1 MKKVLIL
8 GVNSY
13 IGTSFQNY
21 VEKNYPNEL
30 CVDKVSLRG
39 DAWKT
44 MDWSVYDSIL
54 NVTGKAHADIGSLT
68 EQEKAEY
75 YEVNCELACEAYKK
89 AIRDGAA
96 QYIYLSSIIVYGDS
110 SNSRKPVI
118 ITKNTKPSPSNF
130 YGDSKWKAEQ
140 KLERIFETEG
150 AKTGQSMPY
159 AGANGRTRLAII
171 RPPMI
176 YGAGCKGNYQTLRKM
191 AAKVPVFPDY
201 RNVRSMLYIGNLCEF
216 LRLLVDYG
224 DGGLFFPQN
233 QEYVKTAELIRL
245 IGERQC
251 KKIVCLRLLAPAVAA
266 GKLVPGKLGGLV
278 RKAFG
283 SLVYEKSM
291 SEYQRGAYQRYSL
304 RESVEETE
312 ERWGD
317 IVG

>member
-1 MKKVLIL
+1 MKRVLIL

-21 VEKNYPNEL
+21 VEKKYSKEL
-30 CVDKVSLRG
+30 WVDKVSLR
-39 DAWKT
+39 DEAWKT
-44 MDWSVYDSIL
+44 MDWSVYDSII

-75 YEVNCELACEAYKK
+75 YEVNCELACETYKK
-89 AIRDGAA
+89 AITDGAA
-96 QYIYLSSIIVYGDS
+96 QYIYLSSIIVYGDC
-110 SNSRKPVI
+110 SNSKKPVI
-118 ITKNTKPSPSNF
+118 ITRDTKPVPSDF

-150 AKTGQSMPY
+150 GKTGQSMPY
-159 AGANGRTRLAII
+159 AGVNGRTRLAII
-171 RPPMI
+171 RSPMI
-176 YGAGCKGNYQTLRKM
+176 YGAGCKGNYRMLRKM
-191 AAKVPVFPDY
+191 TAKFSVFPDY
-201 RNVRSMLYIGNLCEF
+201 RNVRSMLYVGNLCEF

-224 DGGLFFPQN
+224 DAGLFFPQN

-251 KKIVCLRLLAPAVAA
+251 KKIVCLRLLAPVVVL
-266 GKLVPGKLGGLV
+266 GKLVPGKFGNMV
-278 RKAFG
+278 REAFG

-304 RESVEETE
+304 RESIEETE
-312 ERWGD
+312 SGGD
-317 IVG
+317 I